1 MAHIR
6 NSHSAKHQFLFCERQ
21 FFYRRVMKIAE
32 PPSVH
37 LAVGNLYH
45 DLAADAMLNIEITP
59 LLIKQRILQ
68 HKQKDTWCC
77 PVSDA
82 VLIKEVENNMKRL
95 VDDVFP
101 HFTPMEDLATG
112 QPLVERWERGTYF
125 GKIDLVANETPVV
138 DDRLQIT
145 GTEPEPCIVD
155 WKTKSNLNNRKM
167 FFDQSKHEQGTLYCL
182 MREVK
187 SVAFVEIPRDW
198 RAPIHTLVHTYTT
211 AELGRW
217 KRYHDAQF
225 AAMQSRGGKEE
236 EYKLADPSSPLC
248 SSRWCAYWDRCPG
261 GEGK

>member
-1 MAHIR
+1 MARIR
-6 NSHSAKHQFLFCERQ
+6 NSHSAKQQFCFCERQ
-21 FFYRRVMKIAE
+21 FFYRRVKKIPE

-45 DLAADAMLNIEITP
+45 DLAADHYLSGEYDVEV
-59 LLIKQRILQ
+59 RIRE
-68 HKQKDTWCC
+68 HTQKKTWCC
-77 PVSDA
+77 PLSDK
-82 VLIKEVENNMKRL
+82 VLLNEVTNNMARLKKEV
-95 VDDVFP
+95 F
-101 HFTPMEDLATG
+101 HWFTPAYNPEG
-112 QPLVERWERGTYF
+112 QPLVEQWERGKYF
-125 GKIDLVANETPVV
+125 GKIDMVANDTPVV
-138 DDRLQIT
+138 DDKLQIT
-145 GTEPEPCIVD
+145 SSILEPCIVD

-182 MREVK
+182 MRNVK

-198 RAPIHTLVHTYTT
+198 RAPIHTLVNTYTT
-211 AELGRW
+211 EELGRW

-248 SSRWCAYWDRCPG
+248 SPRWCAYWAQCPG